1 MNAVRVLARVIP
13 VVLAPRQSAAAAG
26 EDEFELAVFW
36 AQESRVRF
44 EPDEEDQ
51 AEMQAEPSSG
61 ERPASASAEEGQFV
75 LADED
80 DDEDQEEEGDDDE
93 DQEEEGDGT
102 DAPRPQDNSAP
113 NASPPPQ
120 PPLAEQLLAALVDL
134 LFVPGLTLPRSS
146 VDDSSSAAVVVYT
159 IWCAV

>member
-1 MNAVRVLARVIP
+1 MNAVRVLARVLP

-80 DDEDQEEEGDDDE
+80 DDEDQEEEGD
-93 DQEEEGDGT
+93 GT

-146 VDDSSSAAVVVYT
+146 VDDSRSAAVVIYT
-159 IWCAV
+159 IWCAF